1 MRNIGYTGIRSQVEI
16 LISATIEKVQLSL
29 GFSGNL
35 GILKHG
41 KLLRTGLGERLAE
54 SGGYRGDPGV
64 LAHACAATELVHTA
78 SLCHDDVIDS
88 GEMRRGMETLWK
100 VITPSAAVLIGDML
114 FCEALEMLQ
123 RTAGGRYLASFIA
136 RIREVCITEIEQEL
150 LLRGK
155 PLDDFTCMRIAR
167 QKTGPLFAFIGQVS
181 GAEDPALAGALEESG
196 YRIGTAYQLA
206 DDLLDRI
213 GDERLCGKTLGTDA
227 LRGKYTLPQ
236 SPVNAGAIQEKVA
249 ELCRSALECIERWPE
264 ARAGVEQ
271 FLAYDLKATFDR
283 IHMEM
288 DFSSSNYQNEE
299 HETVRN
305 PTDA

>member
-1 MRNIGYTGIRSQVEI
+1 MENIRYTTGTQDICSQVEI
-16 LISATIEKVQLSL
+16 LISASVEKIQLSL
-29 GFSGNL
+29 GISGSL

-41 KLLRTGLGERLAE
+41 KMLRTRLGARLAE
-54 SGGYRGDPGV
+54 SGGYRGDPCV

-88 GEMRRGMETLWK
+88 GEMRRGMQTLWK
-100 VITPSAAVLIGDML
+100 IVTPSAAVLIGDML

-123 RTAGGRYLASFIA
+123 RIAHGRYLGSFIA

-150 LLRGK
+150 ILRGK
-155 PLDDFTCMRIAR
+155 ESDEFTCMRIAR

-181 GAEDPALAGALEESG
+181 GGEDLELARSLEESG

-206 DDLLDRI
+206 DDLLDI
-213 GDERLCGKTLGTDA
+213 SGDEQLCGKTLGTDV

-236 SPVNAGAIQEKVA
+236 SPVDAGAIQERVA
-249 ELCRSALECIERWPE
+249 ELCRSALDCIDKWPE
-264 ARAGVEQ
+264 ARIGVEK
-271 FLAYDLKATFDR
+271 FLASDLKTTFER

-288 DFSSSNYQNEE
+288 DFS
-299 HETVRN
+299 
-305 PTDA
+305 